1 MALDNS
7 SMSGT
12 SILEERVTIFE
23 DILADLISEYDE
35 KRIAD
40 AFCSEADIRMH
51 LAHKLLGKLPFADV
65 HAELPIPLDIK
76 KFDAELLMKGRIR
89 SRNCVKADIAIIDS
103 ENSCPQ
109 IIADL
114 KFTPLYWGFKY
125 LLMVP
130 RGNHKETKRI
140 VAAAISRDLDSLQR
154 KRSEKPSQKKV
165 EDTYFGPHKNGPT
178 TVEKM
183 IQIINR
189 FKTEQQKDVRGYLI
203 VFDEIYPNVEDILNE
218 AIDHYDPPDTFK
230 IISEYRGLTEVLQD
244 TLKEL
249 TANTNG

>member
-1 MALDNS
+1 
-7 SMSGT
+7 MSGA
-12 SILEERVTIFE
+12 SILEERVTAFE
-23 DILADLISEYDE
+23 DLLAELIIEYDE

-51 LAHKLLGKLPFADV
+51 PAHKVLDKLPYTDV

-76 KFDAELLMKGRIR
+76 KFDAELLVKGRIGP
-89 SRNCVKADIAIIDS
+89 RNCVKADIAIIDS

-109 IIADL
+109 IIAEL
-114 KFTPLYWGFKY
+114 KFTPLYWGFQS
-125 LLMVP
+125 LLAVP
-130 RGNHKETKRI
+130 RGNDEETKRV
-140 VAAAISRDLDSLQR
+140 VAAAISRDLGFLQR
-154 KRSEKPSQKKV
+154 KRSEKPNQKQV

-203 VFDEIYPNVEDILNE
+203 VFDEIYPNVEEILNE
-218 AIDHYDPPDTFK
+218 AIDHYNPPDTFK
-230 IISEYRGLTEVLQD
+230 IIATYRDLADILQD
-244 TLKEL
+244 TLKKL
-249 TANTNG
+249 TVKSNE